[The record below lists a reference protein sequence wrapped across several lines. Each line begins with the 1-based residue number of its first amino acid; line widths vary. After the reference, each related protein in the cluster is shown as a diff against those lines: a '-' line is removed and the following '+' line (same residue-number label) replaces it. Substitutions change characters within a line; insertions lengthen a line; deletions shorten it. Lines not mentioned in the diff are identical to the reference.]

1 MICQILKK
9 VIYQFLIDDIVPNNL
24 SESLTAL
31 SIAMIVLAIFKII
44 NEFFRK
50 LLLMYMSQNIDIS
63 LLLEYYHVIDLPMS
77 FFGTRKVGEIISYF
91 RYLLEKIGDIDNAI
105 LFNRRSYRMKNI
117 AIRVNNLTKKY
128 NNKNVIEN
136 ISFDINKGGIYAMVG
151 PNGAGKTTIFRIL
164 SGLAN
169 GDNGNIEFFGNKD
182 NIVNERK
189 RISFMI
195 ETPYLDESLT
205 AYENLKLCATFQGI
219 KGDIRIKEVLKIVG
233 LDNENKKKVC
243 NFSLGMKQRLG
254 IAIAILKDPEILV
267 LDEPMNGLDPNG
279 IIEIRNLI
287 KNLNANYKKT
297 ILISSHLLGELYYI
311 ATDYI
316 FIKNGKIVEKIS
328 LKQLNNKCRKN
339 LVIKS
344 DDIEK
349 TIKIIKEKLYI
360 KNYYINKHNE
370 IVLQDQIYNL
380 KNISKTIT
388 DSGIILLKLNIE
400 EDTLENYYIKS
411 IGGYNE

>member
-1 MICQILKK
+1 
-9 VIYQFLIDDIVPNNL
+9 
-24 SESLTAL
+24 
-31 SIAMIVLAIFKII
+31 
-44 NEFFRK
+44 
-50 LLLMYMSQNIDIS
+50 
-63 LLLEYYHVIDLPMS
+63 
-77 FFGTRKVGEIISYF
+77 
-91 RYLLEKIGDIDNAI
+91 
-105 LFNRRSYRMKNI
+105 
-117 AIRVNNLTKKY
+117 
-128 NNKNVIEN
+128 
-136 ISFDINKGGIYAMVG
+136 
-151 PNGAGKTTIFRIL
+151 
-164 SGLAN
+164 
-169 GDNGNIEFFGNKD
+169 
-182 NIVNERK
+182 
-189 RISFMI
+189 
-195 ETPYLDESLT
+195 
-205 AYENLKLCATFQGI
+205 
-219 KGDIRIKEVLKIVG
+219 
-233 LDNENKKKVC
+233 
-243 NFSLGMKQRLG
+243 MKQRLG

-287 KNLNANYKKT
+287 KNLNAKYKKT

-316 FIKNGKIVEKIS
+316 FIKSGKIVEKIS
-328 LKQLNNKCRKN
+328 SKQLSDKCRKN

-360 KNYYINKHNE
+360 KNYNINKHNE